1 MASFEHFLA
10 LRGDDVETARWEALR
25 GAENAFFGAMCL
37 YNTTGFPRQARDRH
51 IIGKKGVRKRV
62 FSAGSDRLQILS
74 DVPLPCEL
82 LPIVVEKCRGAVALG
97 LSLGGALTLI
107 DDILTVRRLR
117 YHPDPGISLLLT
129 PEGKLRASYLGL
141 GVKGRPTTLR
151 CVGVCGLVRHSGD
164 FSYNARRAASQIQLV
179 WATDDDAERNAHAGR
194 TEQDSTPST
203 IAVVA
208 AEHAAEQA
216 AAAPFEREAQGRV
229 ICYGC
234 AAAEDAVSLLVQNVF
249 RLPSVW
255 ADLVR
260 KARTRWSIEARCEG
274 VFFAPHLC

>member
-1 MASFEHFLA
+1 MIAHQRYLASPFRPWRAIESCASRAGRRRNSHFQGGGLA
-10 LRGDDVETARWEALR
+10 TNAYRAMSAR
-25 GAENAFFGAMCL
+25 
-37 YNTTGFPRQARDRH
+37 
-51 IIGKKGVRKRV
+51 
-62 FSAGSDRLQILS
+62 
-74 DVPLPCEL
+74 
-82 LPIVVEKCRGAVALG
+82 
-97 LSLGGALTLI
+97 
-107 DDILTVRRLR
+107 
-117 YHPDPGISLLLT
+117 LT
-129 PEGKLRASYLGL
+129 PDRCYMPSRDAALYPNLTRVLHLK
-141 GVKGRPTTLR
+141 VKGRPTTLR

-208 AEHAAEQA
+208 AEQAAEQV
-216 AAAPFEREAQGRV
+216 AAAPFEMEAQGRV